1 MWSLLLSL
9 GSWCAQGWLCP
20 PRVYFPVL
28 CKFWQ
33 LYGGVN
39 GDLLQEGLCHTQAC
53 CTQSR
58 CPCGSPLLTC
68 TSSGDTQI
76 QFCLSLCGVPGS
88 WCTQDLF
95 EPSEHLWQEW
105 GLILKVKLPLIPS
118 CWGFSFALGHGVSPH
133 SPFSTVQ
140 PPLQCLPSCWGFS
153 DLGHGVSPHGHSS
166 EAQLLLLTLDVGYL
180 LPASPM
186 LHSCTVFH
194 KLCKIFNS
202 PLSNRLCVK

>member
-105 GLILKVKLPLIPS
+105 GLIPLLPSCWGSYLPLLPS
-118 CWGFSFALGHGVSPH
+118 CWGFSFALGCAVSPLRH
-133 SPFSTVQ
+133 SP
-140 PPLQCLPSCWGFS
+140 LQHRVATAHPSMFECLLWRNGSAVDCHRDGA
-153 DLGHGVSPHGHSS
+153 LG
-166 EAQLLLLTLDVGYL
+166 ATDVGM
-180 LPASPM
+180 A
-186 LHSCTVFH
+186 
-194 KLCKIFNS
+194 
-202 PLSNRLCVK
+202 